1 MSDMSAEYEGP
12 RGATPREFG
21 ELLDFVNYV
30 FRADQGRRPSMGGDY
45 PHLYHESNAELFR
58 HIRHGGRI
66 VSCVNI
72 YRAETRWDDATL
84 LVGAIGGVATDPE
97 HRRGG
102 LAGRNLEDALDYMA
116 GAGYDA
122 SILWT
127 GITDYYRRW
136 GWENVGE
143 MWRFNMDRT
152 TINYLPIA
160 PSGEVL
166 TGFDDDRVIDGVKML
181 HDRERR
187 GVERDR
193 DLTAIMLSTRTR
205 HRVALLV
212 VDDEPVA
219 YIVYKFG
226 DRFFVEDCGGDPDA
240 ILGLVRIA
248 YGELGVRGAEVT
260 LRAEKVGVAEKLMEV
275 GFRPNAGYQGMI
287 AVIDPASIVR
297 KYGIDGVS
305 FERAPREDKQSD
317 DWLVTHDGN
326 EQQYSANDLA
336 KLLFG
341 PERPGGLVH
350 PKLPL
355 PFHYGALDHM

>member
-58 HIRHGGRI
+58 HIRHDGRI

-116 GAGYDA
+116 GNGYDI

-127 GITDYYRRW
+127 GISDYYRRW
-136 GWENVGE
+136 GWESAGDR
-143 MWRFNMDRT
+143 WRFDMDRT
-152 TINYLPIA
+152 TISYLPIA

-187 GVERDR
+187 GADRDR
-193 DLTAIMLSTRTR
+193 DLTATMLGNRTHYR
-205 HRVALLV
+205 MSLLV
-212 VDDEPVA
+212 VEGEPLA
-219 YIVYKFG
+219 YIVYGFS
-226 DRFFVEDCGGDPDA
+226 DNVVVECGGDADSV
-240 ILGLVRIA
+240 LGLMRIA
-248 YGELGVRGAEVT
+248 FGEQGARSTSLLVP
-260 LRAEKVGVAEKLMEV
+260 AERTDLTERLTSL
-275 GFRPNAGYQGMI
+275 GFRAGVSSQGMI
-287 AVIDPASIVR
+287 AVLNPESTVR
-297 KYGIDGVS
+297 AYGIEDMA
-305 FERAPREDKQSD
+305 FQREPRADKQSD
-317 DWLVTHDGN
+317 DWLVTYAGDEHR
-326 EQQYSANDLA
+326 YSANDLT

-341 PERPGGLVH
+341 PERPGGLEH

-355 PFHYGALDHM
+355 PFHYGQMDHM